1 MPLFELSDNA
11 ITGLQRADFA
21 TLGLLERGDL
31 QRLLRDHVSV
41 IAPETLVISEEFSS
55 WDRSER
61 RIDLLGVDRQG
72 RLVIIE
78 LKRTTDDSLADLQAL
93 RYAAMVSQM
102 TFDEAVET
110 YRRYLNLRQ
119 HEKDPEE
126 SLLQFLG
133 WTDPADGRFGEDVRI
148 VLAAADF
155 TPEVTSTVLWLNE
168 RDLEI
173 TCMRLQPYRLGPS
186 VLLDVQQIIPLPEAA
201 DYQVQIRQKQRQAR
215 AAAEQAA
222 DWTRYDVR
230 TGNELHSALF
240 KRNVVYVVTRYL
252 VAKGVTPEDMEAA
265 TGRKL
270 FEVVDGEVTPE
281 AFRAELTK
289 RHPNDPMFL
298 KRFFCQ
304 DDQLFRVDN
313 KTYALTTQ
321 WSKVSMEPTMAAL
334 IATFGAKGVSYN
346 VTPHVS
352 PDG

>member
-21 TLGLLERGDL
+21 ALGLLERDDL

-41 IAPETLVISEEFSS
+41 IAPDTLVISEEFSS
-55 WDRSER
+55 WDRSDR

-72 RLVIIE
+72 RLVIVE
-78 LKRTTDDSLADLQAL
+78 LKRTTDDSFADLQAL

-110 YRRYLNLRQ
+110 YRRYLALRQ
-119 HEKDPEE
+119 HETDPKA

-133 WTDPADGRFGEDVRI
+133 WTDSADGRFGEDVRI

-155 TPEVTSTVLWLNE
+155 SPEVTSTVLWLNE

-173 TCMRLQPYRLGPS
+173 TCIRLQPYRLGPS

-201 DYQVQIRQKQRQAR
+201 DYQVQIRQKQREVR

-222 DWTRYDVR
+222 DWTRYNVR
-230 TGNELHSALF
+230 TGNELHSSLY
-240 KRNVVYVVTRYL
+240 KRNVVYVVTKYL
-252 VAKGVTPEDMEAA
+252 LDNGVHPEELEAE
-265 TGRKL
+265 TGRKI
-270 FEVVDGEVTPE
+270 FEVVDGEVTGDS
-281 AFRAELTK
+281 FRAELA
-289 RHPNDPMFL
+289 RRRPNDPMFL
-298 KRFFCQ
+298 KRYFSR
-304 DDQLFRVDN
+304 DDQLFRVHN

-321 WSKVSMEPTMAAL
+321 WSKVTMEPAMAAL
-334 IATFGAKGVSYN
+334 IAKFGAKGISYS
-346 VTPHVS
+346 VAP
-352 PDG
+352 